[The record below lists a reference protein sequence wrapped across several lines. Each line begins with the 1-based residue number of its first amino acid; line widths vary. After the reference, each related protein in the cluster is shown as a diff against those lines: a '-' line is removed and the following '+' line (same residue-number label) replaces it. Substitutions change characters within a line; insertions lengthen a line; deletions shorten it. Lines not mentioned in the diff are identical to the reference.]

1 MWVGHQQILQRVNM
15 SKKSSV
21 NNRVGVVYIEYK
33 QYTYGSQLAFLW
45 SGRGGFV
52 LRLFVCW
59 FLCSVKK
66 KKKKVKRNTCRKG
79 CHY

>member
-1 MWVGHQQILQRVNM
+1 M

-66 KKKKVKRNTCRKG
+66 KKKSQTQHLPQRVSLLKMYPIKYYISMT
-79 CHY
+79 